1 MDRHPQQFK
10 RERQDIKR
18 RKKNI
23 QNLSKLR
30 TLINSVLKTDDPKT
44 AESVYKSAVS
54 FIDKMAQKHLI
65 HKNTAARRKAQITQ
79 HLNTIK
85 QS

>member
-54 FIDKMAQKHLI
+54 FID
-65 HKNTAARRKAQITQ
+65 
-79 HLNTIK
+79 
-85 QS
+85 